1 MLAGDAARERTVEVL
16 KDAYTE
22 GRLTLQ
28 EYEER
33 IGRAYESRTYGE
45 LDVLVLDIPRPR
57 PAPPPGANAKAVAAL
72 ICGIGGVFLGLT
84 ALPAIV
90 LGHLARREI
99 RRTGEQGDGFALG
112 GLVLGYVVTA
122 LLLLVTVLV
131 VVLVSVVAHEV
142 TSPSGP

>member
-33 IGRAYESRTYGE
+33 IGRAYVSRTYGE

-57 PAPPPGANAKAVAAL
+57 PAPPPGVNSKAIAAL
-72 ICGIGGVFLGLT
+72 ICGISAVFLGLT

-90 LGHLARREI
+90 LGHLARREV
-99 RRTGEQGDGFALG
+99 RRTGEQGDGFALA
-112 GLVLGYVVTA
+112 GLILGYVVTA
-122 LLLLVTVLV
+122 LLLLVAVLVAVLV
-131 VVLVSVVAHEV
+131 VAVTNEV
-142 TSPSGP
+142 TAPTGP